1 MYNLLIFNHGMD
13 LHAEGEFK
21 TFQELKQ
28 YLVDNT
34 ENIFGWI
41 VEQDEET
48 LGLPSFV
55 ETESLADIEYILDKY
70 DYSWWTV
77 TVDYR

>member
-1 MYNLLIFNHGMD
+1 MYNLLIFDHGMF
-13 LHAEGEFK
+13 HARSEFK

-48 LGLPSFV
+48 LGLPSFA
-55 ETESLADIEYILDKY
+55 ETETLADIEYILDQY

>member
-1 MYNLLIFNHGMD
+1 MFYLLIGDHG
-13 LHAEGEFK
+13 LLQSEGEFK

-41 VEQDEET
+41 VEQDEEI
-48 LGLPSFV
+48 LGLPSFA
-55 ETESLADIEYILDKY
+55 ETETLADIEYILDQY